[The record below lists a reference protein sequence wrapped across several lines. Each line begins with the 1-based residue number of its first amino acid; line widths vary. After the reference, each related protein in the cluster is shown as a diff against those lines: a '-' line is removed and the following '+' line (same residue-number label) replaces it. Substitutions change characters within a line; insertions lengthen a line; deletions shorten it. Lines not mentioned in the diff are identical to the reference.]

1 MPREA
6 SAAEDASHRCR
17 ARTRALA
24 ETKGIRVTQ
33 LALAWLLAQGDDIDA
48 RGMR

>member
-1 MPREA
+1 MGGVSRGGCVASLQGPHPR
-6 SAAEDASHRCR
+6 
-17 ARTRALA
+17 LA